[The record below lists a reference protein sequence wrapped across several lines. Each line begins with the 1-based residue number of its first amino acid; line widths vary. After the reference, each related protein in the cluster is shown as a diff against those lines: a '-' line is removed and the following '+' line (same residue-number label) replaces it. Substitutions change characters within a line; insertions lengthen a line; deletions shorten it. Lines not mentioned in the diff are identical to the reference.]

1 MLNKPEMLNKKKF
14 VGDRTW
20 MEEVLREGR
29 MICIALASPD
39 GDPYALPIGYGYDN
53 GVIYIHGAT
62 KGLKNDMIA
71 ANPRAS
77 FNVTVGAEVIP
88 AEVGENFS
96 SKFRSV
102 TGFGEM
108 EEITDLAEKNRALAI
123 LMRQYD
129 GPHEDLDEA
138 RAKTVW
144 VAKLVISEMTGKVSG
159 YPHIDSEKNRRLQ

>member
-1 MLNKPEMLNKKKF
+1 MHKTEMRNKKKL
-14 VGDRTW
+14 VTDRAW
-20 MEEVLREGR
+20 MEEVLREGH
-29 MICIALASPD
+29 MVFIALASPE
-39 GDPYALPIGYGYDN
+39 GDPYALPIGYGYED

-62 KGLKNDMIA
+62 MGLKNDMIA

-77 FNVTVGAEVIP
+77 FNVTVGAEVMR
-88 AEVGENFS
+88 AEVGEDFS
-96 SKFRSV
+96 SRYRSV

-108 EEITDLAEKNRALAI
+108 EEITGLAEKNRAFAI

-129 GPHEDLDEA
+129 GPHEDLDEE

-159 YPHIDSEKNRRLQ
+159 YSKEE